1 MTRLAVP
8 AGAERLAP
16 LRFST
21 ENIPGRDQFE
31 AWRCFVGATA
41 EVTQVRP
48 ERVGFPTRMDVWD
61 LGSMAFVRATLPG
74 PGFRRRYRNLR
85 RDPLDHWCLLL
96 TGCPG
101 TGAEEPFAPGSRHL
115 RMRHLGRSFDQDSD
129 DSSMLLVYIC
139 RDLFTREAGALDAI
153 PGHVPD
159 TAFSGIVSDYLVAL
173 SRHMGG
179 LSRDD
184 LPGLVGS
191 TRALL
196 AAWAGADGDAR
207 EAAGGA
213 IDLTLR
219 ERVRAHVAGQL
230 MSPGLTP
237 ESICRAVGVSRSRLY
252 RLFEDIGGV
261 AAYIRSQRL
270 RAAMG
275 RLRDP
280 LARGAVSVIAADY
293 GFPDPSSFA
302 RAFRREFGMSPS
314 DAREAAL
321 AGQVLE
327 PRTPT
332 PGLDGAA
339 DLGGLLRALR
349 L

>member
-1 MTRLAVP
+1 MTRAAVP
-8 AGAERLAP
+8 VGTEPFAP

-21 ENIPGRDQFE
+21 KGIPPRDQFE

-41 EVTQVRP
+41 EVSLVEPQ
-48 ERVGFPTRMDVWD
+48 RVGFAADMEVWD
-61 LGSMAFVRATLPG
+61 LGSMAFVRAALPG
-74 PGFRRRYRNLR
+74 AGFRRRYRNLR
-85 RDPLDHWCLLL
+85 RAALDHWCLLL
-96 TGCPG
+96 TGRPG
-101 TGAEEPFAPGSRHL
+101 TGLGAPFAPGSRHL
-115 RMRHLGRSFDQDSD
+115 RMRHLGRSFDQASD

-153 PGHVPD
+153 PGHVPE

-179 LSRDD
+179 LSRSD
-184 LPGLVGS
+184 LPGLVDS

-196 AAWAGADGDAR
+196 VAWVSADGDSRAA
-207 EAAGGA
+207 AAGA
-213 IDLTLR
+213 IELTLR
-219 ERVRAHVAGQL
+219 ERVRAHVAGRL
-230 MSPGLTP
+230 LSPALTP
-237 ESICRAVGVSRSRLY
+237 DSICQAVGVSRSRLY

-270 RAAMG
+270 HAAMG

-280 LARGAVSVIAADY
+280 LPHGTVATIAEDY

-314 DAREAAL
+314 DAREAAR
-321 AGQVLE
+321 AGHVPE
-327 PRTPT
+327 PRTAAPRVE
-332 PGLDGAA
+332 GAA
-339 DLGGLLRALR
+339 DLGRLLRALR